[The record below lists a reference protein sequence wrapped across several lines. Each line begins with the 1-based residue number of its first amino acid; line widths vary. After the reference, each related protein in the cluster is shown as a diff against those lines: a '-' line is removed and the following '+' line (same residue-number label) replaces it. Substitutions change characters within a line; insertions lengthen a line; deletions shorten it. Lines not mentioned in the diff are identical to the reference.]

1 MRQMLVESSGAREA
15 TQTQILEAWRGLS
28 IQMAEIVKNLTF
40 FLAVMKAL
48 ATVNPLPP
56 TSDN

>member
-1 MRQMLVESSGAREA
+1 MLVESSGAREA

-40 FLAVMKAL
+40 FLAVMMAL

>member
-28 IQMAEIVKNLTF
+28 LQLAEIVKNLNLFSGCHDGPCHRESST
-40 FLAVMKAL
+40 
-48 ATVNPLPP
+48 TYI
-56 TSDN
+56 